1 MHCSR
6 GPTVSVVRWLI
17 VLAVILTVS
26 GCAALRDDP
35 TADWSASQ
43 LYGEAKAALDSRNY
57 QQAVEYYELLEARF
71 PFGRFA
77 QQAQIEIPYAYY
89 KAGEA
94 EAALAAVDRFV
105 QLNPRHPNLDYAYYL
120 RGLINF
126 DPDQGFLSRIFPMD
140 PAEMDTGPLEQAFQD
155 FGRLVSEYP
164 ESRYATDARQ
174 RMVFI
179 RDALAAHELRVAQF
193 YIERRAWVAAVQ
205 RARFVVERYPGAA
218 VMPQA
223 LAILYQSYEALDL
236 DDHAENTL
244 AVLELNHPDQA
255 EAVLAGQPV
264 VIGEQAGGVRGL
276 LERLPFFAN

>member
-1 MHCSR
+1 M
-6 GPTVSVVRWLI
+6 SVVRWLI

-26 GCAALRDDP
+26 GCAALQEDP

-43 LYGEAKAALDSRNY
+43 LYGEAKAALDSGNY
-57 QQAVEYYELLEARF
+57 PQAVEYYELLEARF

-120 RGLINF
+120 RGLVNF
-126 DPDQGFLSRIFPMD
+126 DPDQGLLSRAFPMD
-140 PAEMDTGPLEQAFQD
+140 PAEMDTQPLEEAFQD

-164 ESRYATDARQ
+164 ESRYTPDARQ

-179 RDALAAHELRVAQF
+179 RNALAAHELRVAQF

-205 RARFVVERYPGAA
+205 RARYVVERYPGAA

-223 LAILYQSYEALDL
+223 LAILYQSYRALDL
-236 DDHAENTL
+236 DQHAENTM
-244 AVLELNHPDQA
+244 AVLELNYPEQA

-264 VIGEQAGGVRGL
+264 VIDAETGGLRGWF
-276 LERLPFFAN
+276 ERLPFFAN

>member
-1 MHCSR
+1 M
-6 GPTVSVVRWLI
+6 SVVRWLI
-17 VLAVILTVS
+17 VVAVILTVS
-26 GCAALRDDP
+26 GCAALREDP

-43 LYGEAKAALDSRNY
+43 LYGEAKAALDSGNY

-89 KAGEA
+89 KAGET

-105 QLNPRHPNLDYAYYL
+105 QLNPRHPSLDYAYYL

-140 PAEMDTGPLEQAFQD
+140 PAEMDTKPLEQAFQD

-164 ESRYATDARQ
+164 DSRYAPDARQ

-179 RDALAAHELRVAQF
+179 RNALAAHELRVAQF

-223 LAILYQSYEALDL
+223 LAILYRSYRALDL
-236 DDHAENTL
+236 DDHAENTM
-244 AVLELNHPDQA
+244 AVLELNYPEQA

-264 VIGEQAGGVRGL
+264 VIGEQAGGLRGWF
-276 LERLPFFAN
+276 ERLPFFAN

>member
-1 MHCSR
+1 M
-6 GPTVSVVRWLI
+6 SVVRWLI

-26 GCAALRDDP
+26 GCAALREDP

-43 LYGEAKAALDSRNY
+43 LYGEAKAALDSGNY

-77 QQAQIEIPYAYY
+77 QQAQIEIPYAYH
-89 KAGEA
+89 KAGES

-126 DPDQGFLSRIFPMD
+126 DPDQGFLSRVFPMD
-140 PAEMDTGPLEQAFQD
+140 PAEMDTQPLEEAFQD

-164 ESRYATDARQ
+164 ESRYTPDARQ

-179 RDALAAHELRVAQF
+179 RNALAAHELRVAQF

-205 RARFVVERYPGAA
+205 RARYVVERYPGAA

-223 LAILYQSYEALDL
+223 LAILYQSYRALDL
-236 DDHAENTL
+236 DEHAENTM
-244 AVLELNHPDQA
+244 AVLELNYPEQA

-264 VIGEQAGGVRGL
+264 VINAEMGGLRGWF
-276 LERLPFFAN
+276 ERLPFFAN